1 MNVKQ
6 EMKRDVNRSE
16 SLSANPNPSAP
27 PDSST
32 RRQVLRGV
40 ALAIGGLA
48 AGSEILAATQQQG
61 MKETPGTG
69 ANATRTS
76 LHEEIVYKATP
87 QRIYDALLDSKQ
99 FAAFSGMPAEI
110 DSKAGGAFT
119 LFGGMIVGRIVEL
132 IPNQRIVEAWRPTH
146 WDPGFYSMVKFEL
159 KANGPETTLVL
170 DHSGFPEG
178 DYDHLESGWKSHY
191 IDPLKKYL
199 A

>member
-1 MNVKQ
+1 MSVK
-6 EMKRDVNRSE
+6 KIVTISE
-16 SLSANPNPSAP
+16 SLRANRNASGPAGL
-27 PDSST
+27 ST

-40 ALAIGGLA
+40 ALAIGGMA
-48 AGSEILAATQQQG
+48 AGSEILAATQQKG
-61 MKETPGTG
+61 MKETPSTG

-99 FAAFSGMPAEI
+99 FAAFSGMPAQI
-110 DSKAGGAFT
+110 DSKAGGAFA
-119 LFGGMIVGRIVEL
+119 LFGGMIEGRIVEL
-132 IPNQRIVEAWRPTH
+132 LPNQRIVEAWRPTH

-159 KANGPETTLVL
+159 KPNGSETTLIL